1 MWKAISLNLIA
12 PAVYLILYL
21 LPRNSG
27 FVDQHKLFIAEYG
40 QGLIMVQFVTCI
52 IGCWF
57 YRVRVLQLLLI
68 LLLIF
73 FGVVLFTTI
82 GKFNPF

>member
-1 MWKAISLNLIA
+1 MWKAISLNLIVPTA
-12 PAVYLILYL
+12 YFILYL

-40 QGLIMVQFVTCI
+40 QGLIIGQFITCI
-52 IGCWF
+52 IGCWIC
-57 YRVRVLQLLLI
+57 RIRVLQILLV

-73 FGVVLFTTI
+73 FGMILFMTI
-82 GKFNPF
+82 EKFNPF